1 MKEMTGFFKRDGT
14 RLLMQAGIA
23 VAAALLVP
31 FLARADQ
38 SSFPC
43 YVTPNVTIS
52 VGSSATGVLEYVTVK
67 PGSLVK
73 AGQVLARLE
82 SSFEEAEVD
91 VAKAKAEM
99 AAPLAKAEIQTAFS
113 ERKVNRAQEL
123 SKTSAIGRHELDEA
137 ETEQHLARTAQREAL
152 EYNHLSEVE
161 LKRARTVV
169 DLRTV
174 RSPIDGVVVDVLLFP
189 GELVKQAPIMTIAQL
204 DPLRVQ
210 LVVPAATMH
219 RLRTGM
225 AADVRL
231 DWHESKT
238 HQAKVVL
245 INPVLEPATRT
256 VVLHLELPNP
266 GHQIP
271 PWLSCAATF
280 SP

>member
-1 MKEMTGFFKRDGT
+1 
-14 RLLMQAGIA
+14 
-23 VAAALLVP
+23 
-31 FLARADQ
+31 
-38 SSFPC
+38 
-43 YVTPNVTIS
+43 
-52 VGSSATGVLEYVTVK
+52 
-67 PGSLVK
+67 
-73 AGQVLARLE
+73 
-82 SSFEEAEVD
+82 
-91 VAKAKAEM
+91 
-99 AAPLAKAEIQTAFS
+99 
-113 ERKVNRAQEL
+113 
-123 SKTSAIGRHELDEA
+123 
-137 ETEQHLARTAQREAL
+137 
-152 EYNHLSEVE
+152 
-161 LKRARTVV
+161 
-169 DLRTV
+169 
-174 RSPIDGVVVDVLLFP
+174 VLLFP